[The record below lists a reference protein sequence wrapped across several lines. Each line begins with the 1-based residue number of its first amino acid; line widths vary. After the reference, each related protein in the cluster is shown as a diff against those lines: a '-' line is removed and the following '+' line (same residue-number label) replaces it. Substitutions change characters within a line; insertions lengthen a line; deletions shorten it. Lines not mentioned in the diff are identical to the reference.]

1 LEQLLYII
9 IVKRKAKNIMIS
21 FLDYLNET
29 TKDNNSKIKIVVFQ
43 GSPRTKNTCSGGD
56 SKTSFLM
63 KKAIKEITED
73 VKFTVIDLKVE
84 DTDPQIRPCKGC
96 IGTSNGFHCHYEC
109 SCYAKGDGTNDLMH
123 EKDVYKKLEEAD
135 GFVVFTPVHW
145 SGPSSQVKALF
156 DRLVCANLT
165 LTQEQAKEIYGKD
178 IKNPKLT
185 IAAEQSG
192 KYRDLLKNHYEGK
205 VGAFFIHGD
214 DGADD
219 YNNRRFPLSMADYK
233 QSHYIDPKQA
243 IMPIVNQCRYSGIFV
258 PESCIEGVVFGYKEK
273 YSQNNIDIKKSNG
286 DKLLEKAQKII
297 TNLVT
302 EIRNHKRIK

>member
-1 LEQLLYII
+1 
-9 IVKRKAKNIMIS
+9 MIS
-21 FLDYLNET
+21 FIEYLAEAT
-29 TKDNNSKIKIVVFQ
+29 GNNNDKINIVAFQ
-43 GSPRTKNTCSGGD
+43 GSPRTKDSCSGGN
-56 SKTSFLM
+56 SKTSFLLNE
-63 KKAIKEITED
+63 AIQKITKEAKITL
-73 VKFTVIDLKVE
+73 IDLKVM
-84 DTDPQIRPCKGC
+84 DNDPQIRPCKGC

-123 EKDVYKKLEEAD
+123 EKDVYKKLKKAD

-156 DRLVCANLT
+156 DRLVCVNLT

-205 VGAFFIHGD
+205 VAAFFIHGD

-219 YNNRRFPLSMADYK
+219 YVNRKIPLSMVDCK
-233 QSHYIDPKQA
+233 QNSYINPKEA

-258 PESCIEGVVFGYKEK
+258 PENCIEGNVFGYKEK
-273 YSQNNIDIKKSNG
+273 YSQNNIDVKKSNLI
-286 DKLLEKAQKII
+286 DKATKLMQNLILEIK
-297 TNLVT
+297 
-302 EIRNHKRIK
+302 KRKK

>member
-1 LEQLLYII
+1 
-9 IVKRKAKNIMIS
+9 MIS
-21 FLDYLNET
+21 FIEYLAEAT
-29 TKDNNSKIKIVVFQ
+29 GNNNDKINIVAFQ
-43 GSPRTKNTCSGGD
+43 GSPRTKESCSGGN
-56 SKTSFLM
+56 SKTSFLLNE
-63 KKAIKEITED
+63 AIQKITKEVKITL
-73 VKFTVIDLKVE
+73 IDLKVM

-123 EKDVYKKLEEAD
+123 EKDVYKKLKKAD

-145 SGPSSQVKALF
+145 YGPSSQVKALF
-156 DRLVCANLT
+156 DRLVCVNLT

-185 IAAEQSG
+185 IEAEQSG

-205 VGAFFIHGD
+205 VAAFFIHGD

-219 YNNRRFPLSMADYK
+219 YVNRKMPLSMVDHKQNDY
-233 QSHYIDPKQA
+233 INPKEA

-258 PESCIEGVVFGYKEK
+258 PENCIEGNVFGYKEK
-273 YSQNNIDIKKSNG
+273 YSQNNIDFKKSNLI
-286 DKLLEKAQKII
+286 DKATKLMQNLILEIK
-297 TNLVT
+297 
-302 EIRNHKRIK
+302 KRKK

>member
-1 LEQLLYII
+1 
-9 IVKRKAKNIMIS
+9 MIS
-21 FLDYLNET
+21 FIEYLAEAT
-29 TKDNNSKIKIVVFQ
+29 GNNNDKINIVAFQ
-43 GSPRTKNTCSGGD
+43 GSPRTKDSCSGGN
-56 SKTSFLM
+56 SKTSFLLNE
-63 KKAIKEITED
+63 AIQKITKEAKITL
-73 VKFTVIDLKVE
+73 IDLKVM
-84 DTDPQIRPCKGC
+84 DNDPQIRPCKGC

-123 EKDVYKKLEEAD
+123 EKDVYKKLKKAD

-156 DRLVCANLT
+156 DRLVCVNLT

-205 VGAFFIHGD
+205 VAAFFIHGD

-219 YNNRRFPLSMADYK
+219 YVNRKIPLSMVDCK
-233 QSHYIDPKQA
+233 QNSYINPKEA

-258 PESCIEGVVFGYKEK
+258 PENCIEGTVFGYKEK
-273 YSQNNIDIKKSNG
+273 YSQNNIDVKKSNLI
-286 DKLLEKAQKII
+286 DKATKLMQNLILEIK
-297 TNLVT
+297 
-302 EIRNHKRIK
+302 KRKK

>member
-1 LEQLLYII
+1 
-9 IVKRKAKNIMIS
+9 MIS
-21 FLDYLNET
+21 FIEYLAEAT
-29 TKDNNSKIKIVVFQ
+29 GNNNDKINIVAFQ
-43 GSPRTKNTCSGGD
+43 GSPRTKESCSGGN
-56 SKTSFLM
+56 SKTSFLLNE
-63 KKAIKEITED
+63 AIQKITKEVKITL
-73 VKFTVIDLKVE
+73 IDLKVM

-123 EKDVYKKLEEAD
+123 EKDVYKKLKKAD

-156 DRLVCANLT
+156 DRLVCVNLT

-185 IAAEQSG
+185 IEAEQSG

-205 VGAFFIHGD
+205 VAAFFIHGD

-219 YNNRRFPLSMADYK
+219 YVNRKMPLSMVDHKQNDY
-233 QSHYIDPKQA
+233 INPKEA

-258 PESCIEGVVFGYKEK
+258 PENCIEGNVFGYKEK
-273 YSQNNIDIKKSNG
+273 YSQNNIDFKKSNLI
-286 DKLLEKAQKII
+286 DKATKLMQNLILEIK
-297 TNLVT
+297 
-302 EIRNHKRIK
+302 KRKK

>member
-1 LEQLLYII
+1 
-9 IVKRKAKNIMIS
+9 MIS
-21 FLDYLNET
+21 FIEYLAEAT
-29 TKDNNSKIKIVVFQ
+29 GNNNDKINIVAFQ
-43 GSPRTKNTCSGGD
+43 GSPRTKDSCSGGD
-56 SKTSFLM
+56 SKTSFLLNE
-63 KKAIKEITED
+63 AIQNITKEAKITL
-73 VKFTVIDLKVE
+73 IDLRVM

-109 SCYAKGDGTNDLMH
+109 SCYSKGDGTNDLMH
-123 EKDVYKKLEEAD
+123 EKDVYKKLEKAD

-145 SGPSSQVKALF
+145 YAPSSQVKALF
-156 DRLVCANLT
+156 DRLVCVNLT

-205 VGAFFIHGD
+205 VAAFFIHGD

-219 YNNRRFPLSMADYK
+219 YVNRRMPLSMTEMK
-233 QSHYIDPKQA
+233 TNQYIDPKEA

-258 PESCIEGVVFGYKEK
+258 PENCIEGNVFGYKEK
-273 YSQNNIDIKKSNG
+273 YSQNNIDVKKSNLI
-286 DKLLEKAQKII
+286 DKATKLMQNLII
-297 TNLVT
+297 
-302 EIRNHKRIK
+302 EIKKRKK

>member
-1 LEQLLYII
+1 
-9 IVKRKAKNIMIS
+9 MIS
-21 FLDYLNET
+21 FIEYLAEAT
-29 TKDNNSKIKIVVFQ
+29 QNNSNKIKIVVFQ
-43 GSPRTKNTCSGGD
+43 GSPRTKDSCSGGD

-63 KKAIKEITED
+63 KKAIKEITKD
-73 VKFTVIDLKVE
+73 VKFTVIDLKVM

-156 DRLVCANLT
+156 DRLVCVNLT

-192 KYRDLLKNHYEGK
+192 KYRELLKNHYEGK

-214 DGADD
+214 GGADD
-219 YNNRRFPLSMADYK
+219 YVGRRMPLAMADFK
-233 QSHYIDPKQA
+233 PQDYINPKES

-258 PESCIEGVVFGYKEK
+258 PENCIEGNVFGYKEK
-273 YSQNNIDIKKSNG
+273 YSQNNIDVRKSDLIDKSIKLIENLIKEIKKRKN
-286 DKLLEKAQKII
+286 K
-297 TNLVT
+297 
-302 EIRNHKRIK
+302 